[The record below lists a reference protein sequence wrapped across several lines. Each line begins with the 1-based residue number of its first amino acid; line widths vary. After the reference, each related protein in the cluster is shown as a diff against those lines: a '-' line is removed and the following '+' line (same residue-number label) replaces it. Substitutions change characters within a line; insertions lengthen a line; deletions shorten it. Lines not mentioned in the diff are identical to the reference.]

1 MRDFF
6 MISIRLEVES
16 AQPCSVELFFRIH
29 PAVLMEIRN
38 IAIIAHV
45 DHGKTTLVDAL
56 LKQGGAFG
64 EHEKESVGEL
74 IMDSNDQERERGIT
88 IYAKNT
94 SIKYKDCK
102 INIVDTPGHADFGSE
117 VERILRTVDCVLLV
131 VDAQEGPMP
140 QTKFVLKKSLELGL
154 KPIVVINKI
163 DKPAARPMK
172 VVDMVFDL
180 FVALRANDEQLDF
193 PYVFAIARDGVAKK
207 TLEDTSTD
215 LTPLFE
221 TIMEKVP
228 PAQQNTSAPF
238 RMQPSS
244 LGYDNYVGRLGI
256 GRVYEGVAKVGD
268 NVFVKQSDGTTRKGK
283 ITKLFIYQGLNRVEV
298 NEASAGDIVILAG
311 IPDIYVGETVTTAEA
326 AEPLPALHIDPPT
339 ISMTFM
345 VNNSPFAG
353 KEGKLVTTRHIKAR
367 LDKEKETNVG
377 LHVEDIPNSDS
388 YKVSGRGELHL
399 AVLIEQMRREGFEL
413 QVSRPEVIMREI
425 DGVKMEPVEQ
435 AIIDV
440 PEESA
445 GGIINML
452 NQRKG
457 EMVDMKTEEGHTR
470 LEFKVPTRGLLGF
483 RGEFIIETRGEG
495 ILNHSFIAY
504 EPFKGT
510 IPGRSRGSIISMLAG
525 ESTAYDLFNLQ
536 ERGKLFIGAGVKMYE
551 GMIIGESAKDQD
563 MAVNVTKGKKLTN
576 MRASGSDDAVN
587 LTPVTPMTLEQ
598 ALEYI
603 DDDELVEITPTNI
616 RLRKKL
622 LTENERKRSK

>member
-1 MRDFF
+1 MD
-6 MISIRLEVES
+6 
-16 AQPCSVELFFRIH
+16 
-29 PAVLMEIRN
+29 IRN

-56 LKQGGAFG
+56 LKQGGAFA
-64 EHEKESVGEL
+64 EHELDAAGEL
-74 IMDSNDQERERGIT
+74 IMDSNDQEKERGIT

-154 KPIVVINKI
+154 RPIVVINKI

-180 FVALRANDEQLDF
+180 FGTLGANNEQLDF
-193 PYVFAIARDGVAKK
+193 PYIFAIAREGVAKQK
-207 TLEDTSTD
+207 LDDTSTN
-215 LTPLFE
+215 LNPLFE
-221 TIMEKVP
+221 LIMKHVP
-228 PAQQNTSAPF
+228 PAQQNASVPF

-256 GRVYEGVAKVGD
+256 GRVYEGVAKTGD
-268 NVFVKQSDGTTRKGK
+268 NVVIKKSDGSSRKGK
-283 ITKLFIYQGLNRVEV
+283 ITKIFIYEGLGRKEVEQ
-298 NEASAGDIVILAG
+298 ATPGDIVIIAG
-311 IPDIYVGETVTTAEA
+311 IPDIYVGETITTDEN
-326 AEPLPALHIDPPT
+326 AEPLPSIHIDPPT

-377 LHVEDIPNSDS
+377 LHVQDIPNSDS

-399 AVLIEQMRREGFEL
+399 AVLIEAMRREGFEL
-413 QVSRPEVIMREI
+413 QVSRPEVIMREEN
-425 DGVKMEPVEQ
+425 GVKMEPIEQ

-440 PEESA
+440 PESVA
-445 GGIINML
+445 GTIIDLL
-452 NQRKG
+452 NRRKG
-457 EMVDMKTEEGHTR
+457 EMVDMRTEEGHTR
-470 LEFKVPTRGLLGF
+470 MEFKVPTRGLLGF

-504 EPFKGT
+504 EPYKGSL
-510 IPGRSRGSIISMLAG
+510 PGRSRGSIISMLAG
-525 ESTAYDLFNLQ
+525 ESTAYDLFNVQ
-536 ERGKLFIGAGVKMYE
+536 ERGKLFIGAAVKMYE

-576 MRASGSDDAVN
+576 MRASGSDDAIN
-587 LTPVTPMTLEQ
+587 LTPITPMTLEQ

-622 LTENERKRSK
+622 LTENERKRAKQGSGE

>member
-1 MRDFF
+1 MD
-6 MISIRLEVES
+6 
-16 AQPCSVELFFRIH
+16 
-29 PAVLMEIRN
+29 IRN

-64 EHEKESVGEL
+64 AHEQEVGVGEL
-74 IMDSNDQERERGIT
+74 IMDSNAQERERGIT
-88 IYAKNT
+88 IYAKNA
-94 SIKYKDCK
+94 SIQYKDCK

-117 VERILRTVDCVLLV
+117 VERILRTVDCVLLI

-172 VVDMVFDL
+172 VIDMVFDL
-180 FVALRANDEQLDF
+180 FVTLKANDEQLDF
-193 PYVFAIARDGVAKK
+193 PYIFAVAREGMAKK
-207 TLEDTSTD
+207 NLEDDSKD

-221 TIMEKVP
+221 MIMEKVP
-228 PAQQNTSAPF
+228 KAQQNVTVPF

-256 GRVYEGVAKVGD
+256 GRVYEGTIKLGA
-268 NVFVKQSDGTTRKGK
+268 NVVIKHEGKEDRTGK
-283 ITKLFIYQGLNRVEV
+283 ISKIFGYKGVERVEIP
-298 NEASAGDIVILAG
+298 EASAGDIVILAG
-311 IPDIYVGETVTTAEA
+311 IPDIYVGETITTDAA

-339 ISMTFM
+339 ISMLFM
-345 VNNSPFAG
+345 VNDSPFAG
-353 KEGKLVTTRHIKAR
+353 KEGKFVTTRHIKAR

-377 LHVEDIPNSDS
+377 LKVEDIPNSDS

-399 AVLIEQMRREGFEL
+399 SVLIEQMRREGFEL
-413 QVSRPEVIMREI
+413 QVSRPEVIMR
-425 DGVKMEPVEQ
+425 DGPGGKEEPVEQ
-435 AIIDV
+435 AVIDV
-440 PEESA
+440 PEANA
-445 GGIINML
+445 GTIIDIL
-452 NQRKG
+452 NRRKG
-457 EMVDMKTEEGHTR
+457 ELVDMRTEEGHTR
-470 LEFKVPTRGLLGF
+470 MEFKVPTRGLLGF
-483 RGEFIIETRGEG
+483 RGDFIIETRGEG

-504 EPFKGT
+504 EPYKGNL
-510 IPGRSRGSIISMLAG
+510 PGRGRGSILSMLAG
-525 ESTAYDLFNLQ
+525 EATAYDLFNVQ
-536 ERGKLFIGAGVKMYE
+536 ERGKLFIGPQTKMYE

-576 MRASGSDDAVN
+576 MRASGSDEAVN
-587 LTPVTPMTLEQ
+587 LTPVTPMSLEQ

-603 DDDELVEITPTNI
+603 NDDELVEVTPTTI

-622 LTENERKRSK
+622 LTENERKRAGK